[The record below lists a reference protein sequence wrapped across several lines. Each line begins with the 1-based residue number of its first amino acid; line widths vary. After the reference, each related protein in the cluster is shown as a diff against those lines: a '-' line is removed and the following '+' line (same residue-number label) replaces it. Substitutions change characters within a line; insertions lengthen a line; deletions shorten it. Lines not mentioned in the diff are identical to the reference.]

1 MLYGRLI
8 ERIAFLNVKN
18 IARIEFYLQGLLPKI
33 FAIYTI
39 KLASFSSYIQCR
51 ADRKLSLANFLDLL
65 PYKRFILDSSTFM
78 ALPLLCNLTAKTA
91 LL

>member
-18 IARIEFYLQGLLPKI
+18 IARIEFYLQGLLSKI

-39 KLASFSSYIQCR
+39 KLASFSLYIQCR
-51 ADRKLSLANFLDLL
+51 ADRKLRLANFLDLL

-78 ALPLLCNLTAKTA
+78 ALPLLRNLTAKTA